1 MYNQKIWTTIYFYIY
16 ANYIYLLPYTNVFS
30 RIQNK
35 IGANTFVFVPTQ
47 KK

>member
-1 MYNQKIWTTIYFYIY
+1 MLMLQENIFVLMLSD
-16 ANYIYLLPYTNVFS
+16 IYLLPYTNVFV